1 MQILYV
7 LLTSLLVVFLESFLV
22 ALGNFR
28 LLYLLTISLFNKINW
43 RYLLIF
49 SVATSLVLDVV
60 YHYVLGTNL
69 LLISISL
76 ILMLGISLI
85 IPLEYSLPG
94 YVVKFICILIYY
106 ISIALIPNL
115 ILVGQLGSLTGT
127 MVIGMLIKSVISIV
141 FCVLFDLVWS
151 RLRGREEGTKL
162 RLQ

>member
-43 RYLLIF
+43 RYLLVF